1 MTDFSDIRTAD
12 TTKLAYIG
20 DAAYELFIRMKSIEE
35 GGRKAGDMNRF
46 SVHYVKA
53 DSQAKA
59 AKKLAEG
66 FYTDEETTLFKRA
79 RNKTNTSHPRGTTEV
94 DYKNATG
101 FEAVIG
107 WLYVTG
113 NRDRLKEI
121 AEEAVRLIDER

>member
-20 DAAYELFIRMKSIEE
+20 DAAYELYIRMKSVEE
-35 GGRKAGDMNRF
+35 GGSRAGDMNRY

-59 AKKLAEG
+59 AKKLADG
-66 FYTDEETTLFKRA
+66 FYTDDEAALFKRA
-79 RNKTNTSHPRGTTEV
+79 RNRTNTSHPRGTTEV
-94 DYKNATG
+94 DYRNATG

-107 WLYVTG
+107 WLYVRG
-113 NRDRLKEI
+113 DKDRLKEI
-121 AEEAVRLIDER
+121 AEEAVRIIDER